1 MTVYRNSPE
10 PCAVCGLPCNEHRND
25 ERHAPIPKSVQ
36 EKREKNRKR
45 MPNVAE
51 LIDQMTK
58 LYGPVKVLAAEDYET
73 GVKVGKFDDE

>member
-1 MTVYRNSPE
+1 MSRSY
-10 PCAVCGLPCNEHRND
+10 
-25 ERHAPIPKSVQ
+25 KS
-36 EKREKNRKR
+36 EREKKRRDNRKR

-58 LYGPVKVLAAEDYET
+58 LYGPVKVTAAEDYET